1 MYRIYLISTY
11 HCPPAQCD
19 IHRGRDQMTKL
30 FIDHWTSLDVTWSYL
45 ISWFSKT
52 FTNASIRDLN
62 NNSIWNWTNTHI
74 DPNIILLRKTVSQE
88 TPVCR
93 LPGYWG
99 QVGGCRMPRKQTNYG
114 NPTHQPKVMFTFG
127 VNSVCACALA
137 YLCVHWSLG
146 KEFNAWACL
155 CEYGLFAYLREHK
168 KQRCKAEVPKIS
180 QKSLWKCHKGI
191 SWMSVGLWE
200 MGFDTTQSWL
210 GRVGGYMAIV
220 AQLWLVEHLRFYD
233 LLPFGALGYSRVPTT

>member
-1 MYRIYLISTY
+1 MDKHT
-11 HCPPAQCD
+11 
-19 IHRGRDQMTKL
+19 HRPK
-30 FIDHWTSLDVTWSYL
+30 HNSLEKNCVT
-45 ISWFSKT
+45 
-52 FTNASIRDLN
+52 R
-62 NNSIWNWTNTHI
+62 NTRLSS
-74 DPNIILLRKTVSQE
+74 PGLLRASRWVSDAKE
-88 TPVCR
+88 
-93 LPGYWG
+93 
-99 QVGGCRMPRKQTNYG
+99 TNYG

>member
-30 FIDHWTSLDVTWSYL
+30 FSDHWTSLDVTWSYL
-45 ISWFSKT
+45 ISRFSKT
-52 FTNASIRDLN
+52 FTDASIRDLN

-137 YLCVHWSLG
+137 YLCVDIDPLG
-146 KEFNAWACL
+146 KSLTLEPVCVST
-155 CEYGLFAYLREHK
+155 GYLPTWGNIKNRDA
-168 KQRCKAEVPKIS
+168 KQKC
-180 QKSLWKCHKGI
+180 QKSLRNPFENAIKGFH
-191 SWMSVGLWE
+191 GC
-200 MGFDTTQSWL
+200 Q
-210 GRVGGYMAIV
+210 
-220 AQLWLVEHLRFYD
+220 
-233 LLPFGALGYSRVPTT
+233 